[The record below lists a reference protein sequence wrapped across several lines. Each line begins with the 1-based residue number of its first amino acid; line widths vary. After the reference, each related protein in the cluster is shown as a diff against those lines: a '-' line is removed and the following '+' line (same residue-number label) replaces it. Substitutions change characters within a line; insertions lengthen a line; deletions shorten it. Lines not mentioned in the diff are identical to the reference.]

1 MDNYSKINTILVRLF
16 NDILDYESKVFKNTE
31 FKDITT
37 NDMHIIDVIGLN
49 QKKNMSGVAK
59 DLSVTMGTLTISIN
73 NLVKKGYVT
82 RVRSEKDRRIV
93 YVELSKKGIDAYNK
107 HNEFHKDMVT
117 SMLDTLDDKE
127 TEILIKGLHK
137 IDTWI
142 HFVFKISFSSTSFI
156 ITTLPSTGAITHS

>member
-37 NDMHIIDVIGLN
+37 NDMHIIDVIGVD
-49 QKKNMSGVAK
+49 QRKNMSGVAK
-59 DLSVTMGTLTISIN
+59 ALSVTMGTLTISIN

-93 YVELSKKGIDAYNK
+93 YVELSKRGVDAYNK
-107 HNEFHKDMVT
+107 HNEFHKDMVN
-117 SMLDTLDDKE
+117 SMLNTLDDKE

-142 HFVFKISFSSTSFI
+142 HSIKKPI
-156 ITTLPSTGAITHS
+156 

>member
-117 SMLDTLDDKE
+117 SMLDTLNDKE

-142 HFVFKISFSSTSFI
+142 HNIKKPI
-156 ITTLPSTGAITHS
+156 

>member
-59 DLSVTMGTLTISIN
+59 ALSVTMGTLTISIN

-93 YVELSKKGIDAYNK
+93 YVELSKRGVDAYNK
-107 HNEFHKDMVT
+107 HNEFHKDMVN
-117 SMLDTLDDKE
+117 SMLNTLDDKE

-142 HFVFKISFSSTSFI
+142 HSIKKPI
-156 ITTLPSTGAITHS
+156 

>member
-31 FKDITT
+31 FK
-37 NDMHIIDVIGLN
+37 DVIGLN

-142 HFVFKISFSSTSFI
+142 HNIKKPI
-156 ITTLPSTGAITHS
+156 

>member
-93 YVELSKKGIDAYNK
+93 YVELSKRGVDAYNK
-107 HNEFHKDMVT
+107 HNEFHKDMVN
-117 SMLDTLDDKE
+117 SMLNTLDDKE

-142 HFVFKISFSSTSFI
+142 HSIKKPI
-156 ITTLPSTGAITHS
+156 

>member
-73 NLVKKGYVT
+73 NLVK
-82 RVRSEKDRRIV
+82 R
-93 YVELSKKGIDAYNK
+93 
-107 HNEFHKDMVT
+107 
-117 SMLDTLDDKE
+117 
-127 TEILIKGLHK
+127 
-137 IDTWI
+137 
-142 HFVFKISFSSTSFI
+142 
-156 ITTLPSTGAITHS
+156 

>member
-107 HNEFHKDMVT
+107 HNEVHKDMVT
-117 SMLDTLDDKE
+117 SMLDTLDEKE
-127 TEILIKGLHK
+127 TEILIEGLHK

-142 HFVFKISFSSTSFI
+142 HNIKKPI
-156 ITTLPSTGAITHS
+156 